1 MPPEHGRSR
10 PGQAAPPKNA
20 TDVESTTTLHEL
32 PLFSWHQC
40 PLHPVLAVSVIVT
53 ADSLP
58 WCVGAAEVHGH
69 PVDPAELRRSVAA

>member
-1 MPPEHGRSR
+1 MPPDDGRSR
-10 PGQAAPPKNA
+10 PGQAAPPNA
-20 TDVESTTTLHEL
+20 TDVESITLHEL
-32 PLFSWHQC
+32 PMLVEWRMC
-40 PLHPVLAVSVIVT
+40 PVHPVLAVSVIVT